1 MSKKRNRNNGMDD
14 AMRAR
19 ESAANIT
26 RSQTETV
33 LKYSPMIN
41 TLVNAV
47 EGIKYGSVEITIHD
61 STVVQIERRERF
73 RLQKEPRPA

>member
-1 MSKKRNRNNGMDD
+1 MY
-14 AMRAR
+14 AR
-19 ESAANIT
+19 ESAANIA
-26 RSQTETV
+26 RSQAETV

-73 RLQKEPRPA
+73 RLQKDPRPA